1 MARFITQHNEYT
13 GFTKSG
19 PGVRTAHFY
28 AAVLASDEDDF
39 ALGIT
44 TSKRVGKAH
53 KRNLLKRRIKGFIR
67 LHGEALPRGYKVNL
81 IARSGAAELDWQQ
94 LCLELEEMLARIAAR

>member
-1 MARFITQHNEYT
+1 MARFITQHSEYT
-13 GFTKSG
+13 DFTKSG

-28 AAVLASDEDDF
+28 AAVLAGDDEF

-44 TSKRVGKAH
+44 ISKRVGKAH
-53 KRNLLKRRIKGFIR
+53 MRNLLKRRIKSYIR
-67 LHGEALPRGYKVNL
+67 LRGEALPRGFKANL

-94 LCLELEEMLARIAAR
+94 LCVELDEMLARIAAR